1 MGVWGKVL
9 GGVGGFAFGGPLGA
23 IMGAV
28 AGHAYDKMKESGSPD
43 DLQDIRQNAARQTAF
58 TTAIIV
64 LSAKMA
70 KADGEVSR
78 QEVDAFK
85 TLFNIPPNEMKAVGT
100 LFDRAKQETDGFEP
114 YAEQIAT
121 MFAAQPEVLEELIG
135 ALMHIAMADGHFHP
149 EERKFLRKV
158 SLIFGFSEDAHER
171 VTNIH
176 AGEEGPDP
184 YEVLGVTPDVSDA
197 ELKKAYREQ
206 VRLNHPDRLIS
217 HGLPQEFVDLANEK
231 MSAINGAYDQLEKS
245 RGLK

>member
-28 AGHAYDKMKESGSPD
+28 AGHAYDKMKESGSPEGM
-43 DLQDIRQNAARQTAF
+43 QDITQNDARQTAF

-85 TLFNIPPNEMKAVGT
+85 TLFNIPADEMKAVGI
-100 LFDRAKQETDGFEP
+100 LFDRAKQDAAGFES
-114 YAEQIAT
+114 YAEQIAI

-158 SLIFGFSEDAHER
+158 SLIFGFTEKEHER

-176 AGEEGPDP
+176 SGTEGPDP
-184 YEVLGVTPDVSDA
+184 YAVLGITPDVTDV
-197 ELKKAYREQ
+197 ELKKAYRDQ

-217 HGLPQEFVDLANEK
+217 HGLPQEFIDLANEK
-231 MSAINGAYDQLEKS
+231 MAAINGAYDQLQKA
-245 RGLK
+245 RGLS